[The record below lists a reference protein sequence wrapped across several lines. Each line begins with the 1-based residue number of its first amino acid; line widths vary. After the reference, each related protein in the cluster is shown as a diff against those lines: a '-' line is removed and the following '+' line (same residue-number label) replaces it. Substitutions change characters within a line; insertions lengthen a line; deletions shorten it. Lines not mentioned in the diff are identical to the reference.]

1 MNCYFQGVSMVIK
14 DFRDN
19 DRRLIMLRPNSD
31 VLNSVQ
37 SLSSRP
43 ILTATSDIDLLA
55 ILKEFKRP
63 DRNMDNDVETS
74 NCKIAFENTTD
85 ELTITK
91 L

>member
-1 MNCYFQGVSMVIK
+1 MVIK

-19 DRRLIMLRPNSD
+19 NRRLIMLRPNSD

-55 ILKEFKRP
+55 ILKEFTRP
-63 DRNMDNDVETS
+63 DRNMDDDVEIS
-74 NCKIAFENTTD
+74 NCKTVFENTTD
-85 ELTITK
+85 EFTITK

>member
-1 MNCYFQGVSMVIK
+1 MVIK
-14 DFRDN
+14 NFRDN

-55 ILKEFKRP
+55 ILKEFTRP

-85 ELTITK
+85 ELIITK